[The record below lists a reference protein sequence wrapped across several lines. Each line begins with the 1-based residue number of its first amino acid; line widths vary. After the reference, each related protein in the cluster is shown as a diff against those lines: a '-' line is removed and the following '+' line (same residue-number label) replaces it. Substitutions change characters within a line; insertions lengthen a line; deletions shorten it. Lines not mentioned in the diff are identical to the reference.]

1 MSYLSFYL
9 ELVSI
14 INICRLL
21 PIITESKF
29 KVSDESSTSGRQ
41 TLADK
46 TICEIG
52 PPPWGPEKEFV
63 FLIRRRKIVY
73 WYFLLK
79 SKNSWKCMRTKVNV
93 KLFLLVFRCT
103 AFSRNWRRYTTKEN
117 TRKKEMKLSVIFL
130 FSFYKTKFQT
140 ALYIIPHKMSVILQD
155 LIWIWEISLQF

>member
-46 TICEIG
+46 TICDIG

-63 FLIRRRKIVY
+63 F
-73 WYFLLK
+73 
-79 SKNSWKCMRTKVNV
+79 
-93 KLFLLVFRCT
+93 
-103 AFSRNWRRYTTKEN
+103 
-117 TRKKEMKLSVIFL
+117 
-130 FSFYKTKFQT
+130 
-140 ALYIIPHKMSVILQD
+140 D
-155 LIWIWEISLQF
+155 